1 MRIKI
6 TRTSVDND
14 KYKPCDDKRLKKDT
28 YLSVDGKEHTGWFI
42 DINNLEELFEFI
54 DNQCTEVVIGKS
66 WDNINDWEL
75 EIYDTYRE

>member
-1 MRIKI
+1 MKIRIV
-6 TRTSVDND
+6 RTSLCKDD
-14 KYKPCDDKRLKKDT
+14 KPCNDERLKKET
-28 YLSVDGKEHTGWFI
+28 HLSDNGEKYTGWFI